1 MPLGRSKLYLC
12 NFWLGAL
19 AGLLVTAESAQGQAP
34 PRPTTPPSA
43 ITEDLLGD
51 LPSVPPQTQTP
62 PKVKNTEPA
71 APQSRQTPPGPATTG
86 EETRPQLIA
95 GLLQKATEQLRSAQ
109 LTPELTRV
117 QQQILYQMD
126 EWLAEEGNG
135 SSGSKSAS
143 GNSSETPEEGN
154 TPGGETKNPDSGK
167 PKPSPSKEGND
178 PTAGTASSA
187 TTTGNNKVA
196 APSPFSPQA
205 VAESFWGNLP
215 PQERQ
220 RLQSKM
226 PTTFLPQYRRQI
238 EDYYRRLAEEG
249 ARK

>member
-1 MPLGRSKLYLC
+1 MGRSNLYRC
-12 NFWLGAL
+12 NLWLGAL
-19 AGLLVTAESAQGQAP
+19 TGLLVLAEGAQGQAP
-34 PRPTTPPSA
+34 SRPTTPSSV

-51 LPSVPPQTQTP
+51 LPTAPPQTQNS
-62 PKVKNTEPA
+62 PKVKSTEPV
-71 APQSRQTPPGPATTG
+71 APPIRQTPTGPAPSS
-86 EETRPQLIA
+86 EESRPQLIA

-109 LTPELTRV
+109 LTPELARV

-126 EWLAEEGNG
+126 EWLAEEGNS
-135 SSGSKSAS
+135 SSGSKAAS
-143 GNSSETPEEGN
+143 GNSSETPEERN
-154 TPGGETKNPDSGK
+154 TPGGETKNPGSGK
-167 PKPSPSKEGND
+167 PKPSPNKEGND

-187 TTTGNNKVA
+187 TSTGNNKVLTP
-196 APSPFSPQA
+196 APFTPKA

-226 PTTFLPQYRRQI
+226 PTKFLPQYRRQI

>member
-1 MPLGRSKLYLC
+1 MPGRLNLYRFNLC
-12 NFWLGAL
+12 LGAL
-19 AGLLVTAESAQGQAP
+19 TGLLVIVEGAQGQSP
-34 PRPTTPPSA
+34 SRPTTPSSA
-43 ITEDLLGD
+43 ITDDLLGD
-51 LPSVPPQTQTP
+51 LPTTPPQTQNS
-62 PKVKNTEPA
+62 PKVKSAEPA
-71 APQSRQTPPGPATTG
+71 APPTRQTPTGPAPSV
-86 EETRPQLIA
+86 EESRPQVIA

-109 LTPELTRV
+109 LTPELARV

-126 EWLAEEGNG
+126 EWLAEEGSG
-135 SSGSKSAS
+135 SSGSKTSS
-143 GNSSETPEEGN
+143 GSSSETPEEGN
-154 TPGGETKNPDSGK
+154 TLGGEAKNPSSGK
-167 PKPSPSKEGND
+167 TKPSPSKEGND

-187 TTTGNNKVA
+187 TPAGNNKVLTP
-196 APSPFSPQA
+196 APFTPQA

-226 PTTFLPQYRRQI
+226 PTKFLPQYRRQI